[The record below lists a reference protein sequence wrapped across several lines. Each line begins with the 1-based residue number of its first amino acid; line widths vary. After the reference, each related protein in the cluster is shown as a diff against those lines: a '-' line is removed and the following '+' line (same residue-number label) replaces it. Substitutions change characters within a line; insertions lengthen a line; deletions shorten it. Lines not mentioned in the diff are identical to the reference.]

1 MQKQKR
7 NGIYVLLLLL
17 AMVGIGGF
25 MVEEEMQWQQT
36 YVIRNTQGFC
46 ALLNGVGEYG
56 SDEMLLN
63 GPVLNEEGADGQVM
77 AEGTENASNGANTAL
92 EGYLETMEPPFVVG
106 VTDVAY
112 FDDALFIGDSRT
124 VGIEEYGYFEQADF
138 FADVSMSVYKVW
150 NRKIAVTGKTKQ
162 KLEDILAQNSYGKVY
177 VMLGINELGYDYEQN
192 VKKYTE
198 LIEAIRVAQPEA
210 VIYICANLH
219 VTEKQSEADKY
230 FNNDNINRFNQAIE
244 ALADGESCFY
254 IDINPMFDDENGNLS
269 TDYSSDEAHVKAQY
283 YVAWCDWL
291 MTQAIVKTK

>member
-63 GPVLNEEGADGQVM
+63 GPVLNEEGAEGQVI
-77 AEGTENASNGANTAL
+77 AEGTENASNGANMAL
-92 EGYLETMEPPFVVG
+92 EGYLETMKPPFVVG
-106 VTDVAY
+106 VTDAAY

-192 VKKYTE
+192 VTKYTE
-198 LIEAIRVAQPEA
+198 LIDAIRVAQPEA

-230 FNNDNINRFNQAIE
+230 FNNDNINRFNREIE

>member
-25 MVEEEMQWQQT
+25 MVEEEMQWQQI

-63 GPVLNEEGADGQVM
+63 GPVLNEEGADGQVI
-77 AEGTENASNGANTAL
+77 AEGTENASNGANMAL

-106 VTDVAY
+106 ATDAAY

>member
-36 YVIRNTQGFC
+36 YAIRNTQGFC

-63 GPVLNEEGADGQVM
+63 GPVLNEEGAEGQVM
-77 AEGTENASNGANTAL
+77 AEGTENASNGANMAL

-106 VTDVAY
+106 VTDAAY

-124 VGIEEYGYFEQADF
+124 VGIAEYGYFEHADF

-192 VKKYTE
+192 VTKYTE
-198 LIEAIRVAQPEA
+198 LIDAIRVAQPEA

-244 ALADGESCFY
+244 ALEDGESCFY

>member
-36 YVIRNTQGFC
+36 YAIRNTQGFC

-77 AEGTENASNGANTAL
+77 AEGTENTLNGSDTAS
-92 EGYLETMEPPFVVG
+92 EGYLETMEPPFVVR
-106 VTDVAY
+106 VTDAAY

-198 LIEAIRVAQPEA
+198 LIDAIRVAQPEA

>member
-56 SDEMLLN
+56 SDETLLN

-77 AEGTENASNGANTAL
+77 AEGTENASNGANMAL

-106 VTDVAY
+106 VTDAAY

>member
-36 YVIRNTQGFC
+36 YAIRSTQGFY

-63 GPVLNEEGADGQVM
+63 GSVLNEEGADGQVM
-77 AEGTENASNGANTAL
+77 AEGTENTLNGSDTAS
-92 EGYLETMEPPFVVG
+92 EGYLETMEPPFVVR
-106 VTDVAY
+106 VTDAAY

-198 LIEAIRVAQPEA
+198 LIDAIRVAQPEA